1 MSGQTILEFKQT
13 NDMVSA
19 HYRGGSIVDGY
30 LIGTL
35 DSAGTSLRFCYV
47 QIDLHGNVDA
57 GVSTATISHLQDG
70 RVRLEE
76 SFQWLTRPGRGNN
89 VFEEI
94 RDTGD
99 VS

>member
-1 MSGQTILEFKQT
+1 VSGQTILEFEQK

-19 HYRGGSIVDGY
+19 HYRRGSIVNGY

-70 RVRLEE
+70 RCALR
-76 SFQWLTRPGRGNN
+76 SRFNGSSAP
-89 VFEEI
+89 
-94 RDTGD
+94 D
-99 VS
+99 VATMDLKR